1 MRLFKSHFVYDRRK
15 RNGILFFAILCLACL
30 GVIAVSKSLKDSP
43 AAQPQEDARVLAFQK
58 EIDSLKAI
66 ELERRKP
73 KIYPFNPTLL
83 TDYNGYKL
91 GMSTEQIDRVVR
103 FRESGKW
110 FNSTAEFQQV
120 SKVSD
125 SLLAQISPYFKW
137 PKWLEEQRKSPKK
150 KDTYKKKWKTAEEKG
165 MLNSLTYEDLLAIE
179 GVDENAAT
187 AIIRHR
193 DKVGGYQVDFQIYSV
208 YGVDKSVKRLVLNHY
223 TVKNKPEIRF
233 VNVNTATASD
243 LSTVPLLNF
252 DLAKEIVDYRT
263 LREGIN
269 SLEEL
274 KDLEG
279 MTDFKYD
286 IIALYLQIN

>member
-1 MRLFKSHFVYDRRK
+1 MKLFKSHFVYDKRK
-15 RNGILFFAILCLACL
+15 RNGILFFAVLCLTCL
-30 GVIAVSKSLKDSP
+30 GAVTVVKKRAVSSSLTFK
-43 AAQPQEDARVLAFQK
+43 EDARIRAFQS
-58 EIDSLKAI
+58 EIDSLKAV
-66 ELERRKP
+66 ELENRKP
-73 KIYPFNPTLL
+73 KIHPFNPTLL
-83 TDYNGYKL
+83 TDFNGYKL
-91 GMSTEQIDRVVR
+91 GMTTEEIDRVIR

-110 FNSTAEFQQV
+110 FNSTAQFQKV

-137 PKWLEEQRKSPKK
+137 PKWMQEQRKSSQKSNFKK
-150 KDTYKKKWKTAEEKG
+150 RWKTTQEKG
-165 MLNSLTYEDLLAIE
+165 GLNKVSYDDLVAID
-179 GVDENAAT
+179 GVDEDAAT

-193 DKVGGYQVDFQIYSV
+193 DKLGGYQVDFQIYSV

-223 TVKNKPEIRF
+223 TVKNKPEIHF

-243 LSTVPLLNF
+243 LATVPLLNF